1 MKDFNDNLEKSIRD
15 LESIMGNRVGPGNGV
30 ANIFGNIFG
39 GGYTFPYTQPTSDP
53 TFTSGLNY
61 ARSIAGGQNVPNMI
75 APGVSYSA
83 ERPQGYTQFADNPP
97 VTGPIT
103 DPTPSPVTGPPPPFG
118 PPVTPPPPVN
128 LPGPPMGSPFPIDLT
143 GIDFDGFL
151 PFPIP
156 GMDDLGPINFGYKEP
171 EIDYDKL
178 YDTVISNMD
187 IPDFS
192 TFATKDDLNKG
203 IGGID
208 IPTIDTSQFVT
219 KDDIPTFNPYDFRD
233 DFLSIAQEGIEV
245 PTFDDTE
252 LRDLINKNTTS
263 INSIPVYDDSQLRDD
278 INSRFE
284 TYTPDLSNFATKD
297 DLYRG
302 IDGIDIPTYEAPD
315 LSGFVTKDDLP
326 TFNPYDFR
334 DDFLSIA
341 QEGIDIPTYEAP
353 DLSNFVTVDDFNAGI
368 GGVKMTGREEL
379 ERAMGNI
386 SSYDDT
392 AIINLINQNK
402 ESIDSIPGSINMPDL
417 SGYATIDDLNR
428 SIGDIPTQSTYD
440 DRALRDRL
448 DMLEN
453 QYTTGFDELNNM
465 FTPIDTSQ
473 FLTAGDIPTY
483 NAPDLSGYATLNDL
497 NSFKDSISNT
507 PINIGGP
514 VDLPGMG
521 GPSMDPIPPMSV
533 GGVGGGSVLD
543 STNYVVPQVP
553 LNNLSNQNPPQ
564 GPVGMTPQETAK
576 VSSQQELLN
585 LMSNKDVLSQ
595 IPADDGVRNQYQVE
609 LDEYI
614 NKSPINM
621 DTYKEE
627 LPVGSAINLGIPAV
641 METVVPMVVPGMGLA
656 KNISNSLSSN
666 NNPSPA
672 PRPSSPSVS
681 RPNYSHSQVSK
692 FGR

>member
-1 MKDFNDNLEKSIRD
+1 MKDLVGNLENVIRD
-15 LESIMGNRVGPGNGV
+15 LESRMGNRVGPGNGV

-97 VTGPIT
+97 VTSPIT
-103 DPTPSPVTGPPPPFG
+103 GPTPPPVAGPPPPFG
-118 PPVTPPPPVN
+118 PPVPPPPPVN

-156 GMDDLGPINFGYKEP
+156 GMDDLGPINFGNTQP

-178 YDTVISNMD
+178 YDKVISNMD

-192 TFATKDDLNKG
+192 NFATKDDLNKG

-233 DFLSIAQEGIEV
+233 DFLSIAQDGIDV

-252 LRDLINKNTTS
+252 LRDLINQNTTG
-263 INSIPVYDDSQLRDD
+263 INS
-278 INSRFE
+278 
-284 TYTPDLSNFATKD
+284 
-297 DLYRG
+297 
-302 IDGIDIPTYEAPD
+302 
-315 LSGFVTKDDLP
+315 
-326 TFNPYDFR
+326 
-334 DDFLSIA
+334 
-341 QEGIDIPTYEAP
+341 IPTYEAP

-379 ERAMGNI
+379 ENALGNI
-386 SSYDDT
+386 PTYDDS
-392 AIINLINQNK
+392 AIINLINKNK
-402 ESIDSIPGSINMPDL
+402 ESIDGIPGSINMPDL
-417 SGYATIDDLNR
+417 SGYATIDDLN
-428 SIGDIPTQSTYD
+428 
-440 DRALRDRL
+440 
-448 DMLEN
+448 
-453 QYTTGFDELNNM
+453 
-465 FTPIDTSQ
+465 
-473 FLTAGDIPTY
+473 
-483 NAPDLSGYATLNDL
+483 
-497 NSFKDSISNT
+497 SFKDLIPEPGFNEP
-507 PINIGGP
+507 PILKSGGNDYRPKPPMANIGGP

-543 STNYVVPQVP
+543 SGNYVVPEVP
-553 LNNLSNQNPPQ
+553 LNNLLNQNPPQ

-627 LPVGSAINLGIPAV
+627 LPVGSTINLGIPAV
-641 METVVPMVVPGMGLA
+641 METVVPMAVPGLSLA
-656 KNISNSLSSN
+656 KNISNSLNSN

-681 RPNYSHSQVSK
+681 RPSTSRPNYSHSQVRR

>member
-1 MKDFNDNLEKSIRD
+1 MELDFSKLNPQELRD
-15 LESIMGNRVGPGNGV
+15 
-30 ANIFGNIFG
+30 IFGNTFG
-39 GGYTFPYTQPTSDP
+39 GGTGNSGAGNNTSAGNDVSSGNSFLDAITNVFTPFPGVPGGSVYTPPAVDS
-53 TFTSGLNY
+53 TFSSGLNY
-61 ARSIAGGQNVPNMI
+61 AKSIAGGQNIPNMI
-75 APGVSYSA
+75 APGVSYSSDM
-83 ERPQGYTQFADNPP
+83 PGGYTAFGEVKAP
-97 VTGPIT
+97 VQT
-103 DPTPSPVTGPPPPFG
+103 PTPPPSF
-118 PPVTPPPPVN
+118 VTPPPVQP
-128 LPGPPMGSPFPIDLT
+128 
-143 GIDFDGFL
+143 
-151 PFPIP
+151 
-156 GMDDLGPINFGYKEP
+156 PINFPPINFPPINIGGPVEPPVNIGGPVTDPVIPPIDFPPINFPPIDFPPININIGGPAGGPIPDPVLPPMPPINVGGPVGGPVPDPVIPPIDPPVSGPIQVPPPNFVYEQP

-178 YDTVISNMD
+178 YDKVISNMD
-187 IPDFS
+187 FPDFS
-192 TFATKDDLNKG
+192 NFATIDDLNKG
-203 IGGID
+203 IDGID

-219 KDDIPTFNPYDFRD
+219 KDDIPTFNPYDFKD
-233 DFLSIAQEGIEV
+233 DFLSIAQ
-245 PTFDDTE
+245 D
-252 LRDLINKNTTS
+252 
-263 INSIPVYDDSQLRDD
+263 
-278 INSRFE
+278 
-284 TYTPDLSNFATKD
+284 
-297 DLYRG
+297 
-302 IDGIDIPTYEAPD
+302 
-315 LSGFVTKDDLP
+315 
-326 TFNPYDFR
+326 
-334 DDFLSIA
+334 
-341 QEGIDIPTYEAP
+341 GIDIPTYEAP
-353 DLSNFVTVDDFNAGI
+353 DLSNFVTV
-368 GGVKMTGREEL
+368 
-379 ERAMGNI
+379 
-386 SSYDDT
+386 
-392 AIINLINQNK
+392 
-402 ESIDSIPGSINMPDL
+402 
-417 SGYATIDDLNR
+417 DDLNR

-440 DRALRDRL
+440 DRALKDRL

-473 FLTAGDIPTY
+473 FLTAEDIPTY

-514 VDLPGMG
+514 VDLPGMS

-641 METVVPMVVPGMGLA
+641 METVVPMAVPGLSLA
-656 KNISNSLSSN
+656 TNISNSLSSN
-666 NNPSPA
+666 NNPSPAPA